1 MERRSA
7 GRGVCFV
14 RPSPSYSGLARRR
27 RRRRRAH
34 PVGEFALYASR
45 RRLRAWPGG
54 GSGGARSWTGS
65 LLCTLLGADFGP
77 GPEGAA
83 EGCAAGQEFGLY
95 ATRRRLRAWHG
106 GGGGGER
113 SQLGSL
119 LCLPCAAVARRQR
132 LREAQL
138 DGEFAFYAPRRHLRA
153 WPRGGGGGEL
163 SWTGNLYSTPRA
175 ADFGSGP
182 EVTVERRAAG
192 RGVCFVRPS
201 PPSSGLARREQRRG
215 AQLKG
220 NSLCTPRVVVFGP
233 GPEAAAEGCAS
244 SWGVCFVR
252 LWPPTSGLARR
263 RRRRGAQL
271 DGEFALYASR
281 RRLRAWPGGG
291 GGGARN

>member
-1 MERRSA
+1 MNALDCISLHSTPLAANALYASRRRLRAWPGGGGGGALSWTGNLLFTPLAADFGPGPEVTMERRSA

-175 ADFGSGP
+175 ADFG
-182 EVTVERRAAG
+182 
-192 RGVCFVRPS
+192 
-201 PPSSGLARREQRRG
+201 
-215 AQLKG
+215 
-220 NSLCTPRVVVFGP
+220 P
-233 GPEAAAEGCAS
+233 GPVTTAEGCAA
-244 SWGVCFVR
+244 GR
-252 LWPPTSGLARR
+252 
-263 RRRRGAQL
+263 
-271 DGEFALYASR
+271 
-281 RRLRAWPGGG
+281 
-291 GGGARN
+291 